1 MNSNFNQL
9 SRRMNDLYRARHM
22 KRLWNFIRSTKRDTS
37 VHDDIGVSD
46 LHKYFSA
53 KLCDSEYTSA
63 VILEAEICVREKYDD
78 LLNGELNSKVMSE
91 AMVKR
96 YIKKLHL
103 GSSPSIDGIVS
114 EHLKYAINSGIV
126 RHLSVMRSL
135 CLRYGIVPISFTKG
149 VLVPLLKKPTMDPS
163 VPNNYRPVTISS
175 TLSKLLEVYILEVCG
190 HHDFSDLQFGFI
202 TGRRTNMAVSLSMML
217 YLTVQSVG
225 LPFIH
230 VHAC

>member
-1 MNSNFNQL
+1 M
-9 SRRMNDLYRARHM
+9 
-22 KRLWNFIRSTKRDTS
+22 
-37 VHDDIGVSD
+37 
-46 LHKYFSA
+46 
-53 KLCDSEYTSA
+53 
-63 VILEAEICVREKYDD
+63 
-78 LLNGELNSKVMSE
+78 
-91 AMVKR
+91 KR

-103 GSSPSIDGIVS
+103 GSSPGIDGIVS

-126 RHLSVMRSL
+126 RHLSVMLSL
-135 CLRYGIVPISFTKG
+135 CLKYGIVPISFTKG

-190 HHDFSDLQFGFI
+190 HPDFNDLQFGFI
-202 TGRRTNMAVSLSMML
+202 SGRGRTWPCHLSMML

-230 VHAC
+230 VHWTHRGHSMPSHVLFYSERRWMYYLITAG